1 VGLIQVVREPFALV
15 VILTGRGGMVDAV
28 KVVTGSAA
36 GEIGV
41 EDGGMDM
48 DRTRGSAEGIAEVV
62 RLDNIVHTLVI

>member
-1 VGLIQVVREPFALV
+1 VGLIQVVRNPFALV
-15 VILTGRGGMVDAV
+15 VILTGRGGMVDV
-28 KVVTGSAA
+28 KVVTGWAA

-62 RLDNIVHTLVI
+62 RLDNIVHALGI